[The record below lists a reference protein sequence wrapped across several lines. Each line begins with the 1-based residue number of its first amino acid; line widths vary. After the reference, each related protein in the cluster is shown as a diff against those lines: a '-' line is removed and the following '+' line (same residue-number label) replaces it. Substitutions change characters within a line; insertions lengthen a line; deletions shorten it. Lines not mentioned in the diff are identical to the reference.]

1 MVAGVTFT
9 VLPPSDSQFNQPGII
24 EVRDEHDL
32 PTRQQDIIE
41 HLESLGYKVMHRHSE
56 IFSDE
61 YGDSFRSVL
70 VQNGIAAEK
79 REDKEQ

>member
-9 VLPPSDSQFNQPGII
+9 VLPPGDFQFNQPGII

-32 PTRQQDIIE
+32 LTKQQDTIE
-41 HLESLGYKVMHRHSE
+41 HLESLGFTVIHKHSE

-61 YGDSFRSVL
+61 YIDAFRKKL
-70 VQNGIAAEK
+70 VQNEIATEK
-79 REDKEQ
+79 REDKE